1 MVNRTLR
8 QRLDYFCETWAELT
22 ADQKLDIME
31 AAPEFYHAASW
42 LHALYTTELMKG
54 EADE

>member
-1 MVNRTLR
+1 MVDRALR

-22 ADQKLDIME
+22 DDQKLGIIR
-31 AAPEFYHAASW
+31 AAPEFYIAAAW
-42 LHALYTTELMKG
+42 LRAHTTELMKG